1 MPAIWI
7 DADATPKPVREVI
20 CKGAIRTQIKAI
32 FVANHRIPIPTHP
45 CLQSIQVEP
54 GFDVA
59 DNLIVQRCEAGDLII
74 TQDIP
79 LAAEAMEKNVT
90 VINNRGEVYTEET
103 IRQRLNMRDFID
115 SLRSSGIQTGGPSA
129 FSMQDK
135 QIFSNALDRWLT
147 KNA

>member
-1 MPAIWI
+1 MPTIWI

-45 CLQSIQVEP
+45 NLQSIQVEA

-59 DNLIVQRCEAGDLII
+59 DNLIVQRCQNGDLLI

-79 LAAEAMEKNVT
+79 LAAEAMQKQVT

-103 IRQRLNMRDFID
+103 IRQRLNMRDFMD
-115 SLRSSGIQTGGPSA
+115 NLRSSGINTGGPNA
-129 FSMQDK
+129 FNAQDK
-135 QIFSNALDRWLT
+135 QTFSNAFDRWLT
-147 KNA
+147 KNK